1 MYWTFIFRWILNF
14 QKRWSSRPNSMY
26 RLRTRQFSNY
36 IDTHRLE
43 RLIYECLF
51 IYIYIDISVD
61 FYGGRKTGQKPFE
74 ARKTLRM
81 EYFGSY
87 YSDWPCLNSELGG
100 WQNRYSTRSVGAFD
114 VCVVVFLATAIFLAS
129 VHGKCFT
136 IYCRCWCHFYEVQQ
150 SIVNF
155 GTWTI
160 NQSALWQLK
169 KTRKIKTASCQNG
182 GCGTRKLVKLDLSL
196 EYPGWVSILC
206 QRWTDL
212 IVLPTH

>member
-1 MYWTFIFRWILNF
+1 
-14 QKRWSSRPNSMY
+14 
-26 RLRTRQFSNY
+26 
-36 IDTHRLE
+36 
-43 RLIYECLF
+43 
-51 IYIYIDISVD
+51 
-61 FYGGRKTGQKPFE
+61 
-74 ARKTLRM
+74 M

-160 NQSALWQLK
+160 NQSDLWQLK

-206 QRWTDL
+206 QRWTDPYRAPKSL
-212 IVLPTH
+212 TYRSYINRYSSILHVLRLDTWELLLFRLWLSATSMRSSNVVQQLS